1 MALFGYQVSKV
12 APKDTSIK
20 GTFQST
26 CSELSDAISNHNVGE
41 TTSKIQQL
49 IMQYYQDVQAQ
60 STESFRSAK
69 KVALLGF
76 ALFAVTIAYLIFTDL
91 MPHIHQ
97 NWFTA
102 TKEGLGIGTI
112 GLISGSVVELIAG
125 TQFYLYRNSAKQFGA
140 FHICLERTHR
150 YLLAYTMA
158 EQIGAH
164 AKDRTLEKIVCIMAN
179 APMITHQDIEYA
191 GTGSSARLTDPP
203 EAYEPTVPLSQH
215 AAT

>member
-1 MALFGYQVSKV
+1 
-12 APKDTSIK
+12 
-20 GTFQST
+20 
-26 CSELSDAISNHNVGE
+26 
-41 TTSKIQQL
+41 
-49 IMQYYQDVQAQ
+49 
-60 STESFRSAK
+60 
-69 KVALLGF
+69 
-76 ALFAVTIAYLIFTDL
+76 

-102 TKEGLGIGTI
+102 TKEGLGIGAI

-164 AKDRTLEKIVCIMAN
+164 DKDRTLEKIVCIMAN

-191 GTGSSARLTDPP
+191 GTGSSARRTDPR